1 MNKKNKKNKKNKI
14 KMWMRILSY
23 FTCSVIILV
32 LIHSM
37 KQQFDKMGVY
47 LPVYKKKEK
56 DKKQYRE
63 LLEIIKHVNLEP
75 KPNTEKQVA
84 ITSELDSDLGMKN
97 IVDNDLDDFIN
108 AL

>member
-1 MNKKNKKNKKNKI
+1 
-14 KMWMRILSY
+14 MWMKILSY

-32 LIHSM
+32 LVHSV

-75 KPNTEKQVA
+75 NTEKQDAVS
-84 ITSELDSDLGMKN
+84 SEVGMKN
-97 IVDNDLDDFIN
+97 MVDNDLEDFIN